1 MELYKEKLSI
11 HKWAEGDRPREKLM
25 QHGRRT
31 LSDAELI
38 AILIGSGSAEE
49 SAVALSQRILSD
61 CENNLNNLGSKSVEE
76 LCEYK
81 GIGEAK
87 AIAVIAA
94 LELARRKQ
102 ETKPEKRPKIQFSA
116 DVNRCL
122 RSVYADLDHEEFWIL
137 LLNQA
142 NRVMAKKQISR
153 GGRAG
158 TVVDAKI
165 VFEAALRHKASG
177 IVLSHNH
184 PSGHLAPSPQD
195 RDLTKAMV
203 KAGKLLNIR
212 VLDHVIFGQDSY
224 YSFCDEG
231 LM

>member
-1 MELYKEKLSI
+1 M
-11 HKWAEGDRPREKLM
+11 R
-25 QHGRRT
+25 HGRRT

-61 CENNLNNLGSKSVEE
+61 NNNNLINLASKSVED

-87 AIAVIAA
+87 AITVIAA
-94 LELARRKQ
+94 LELGRRRQ
-102 ETKPEKRPKIQFSA
+102 ETPVPKKLKIQFSS
-116 DVNRCL
+116 DVYRCL
-122 RSVYADLDHEEFWIL
+122 RSVYADLNHEEFWIL

-142 NRVMAKKQISR
+142 NMVEAKKLISR

-184 PSGHLAPSPQD
+184 PSGNLSPSQQD
-195 RDLTKAMV
+195 RDLTKSLV

-212 VLDHVIFGQDSY
+212 VLDHVIFGHDSY
-224 YSFCDEG
+224 YSFSDER

>member
-1 MELYKEKLSI
+1 MELYKEKRSI
-11 HKWAEGDRPREKLM
+11 HQWAEEDRPREKLM
-25 QHGRRT
+25 LHGRRT

-49 SAVALSQRILSD
+49 SAVSLSRRILSEND
-61 CENNLNNLGSKSVEE
+61 NNLNNLASKSVEE

-87 AIAVIAA
+87 AIAIVAA
-94 LELARRKQ
+94 LELGRRRQ
-102 ETKPEKRPKIQFSA
+102 ETPAPKKQKIQFSA
-116 DVNRCL
+116 DVYRCL

-142 NRVMAKKQISR
+142 NMVMTKKLISR

-184 PSGHLAPSPQD
+184 PSGNLAPSPQD
-195 RDLTKAMV
+195 RDLTKALV

-212 VLDHVIFGQDSY
+212 VVDHLIFGHDTY

-231 LM
+231 LI